1 MRFRTSASE
10 EAIKTHMH
18 EVRVSAPEGRSAEVA
33 DLALGVGIREVSV
46 YDVHVHGPNLRKQV
60 VSAEVSTPMAKQ
72 FVDALFAAPWFDLQH
87 YSITTRQLRAILSSE
102 TVAAITKPMVEPA
115 LDVLEDLWQLN
126 HVTPSYIG
134 RAAGAAVLLAYGMFH
149 NSSISIVV
157 AAMFLPFLSQVLAL
171 AFGSWAGDWRLAR
184 QGAFALF
191 VSILVSIAA
200 GTVVAMLHHGPLAF
214 TDFQSPLVAFGIS
227 SIIGVA
233 AGLATADDA
242 GRRYLIGV
250 AAAVQYSVF
259 PVWFGTCLVLGF
271 PPQPVVGERIATFA
285 VNVATIAV
293 MAGAVYALVGMRREE
308 ASRLRSKME
317 GVYSHGRKDVA

>member
-1 MRFRTSASE
+1 
-10 EAIKTHMH
+10 MH
-18 EVRVSAPEGRSAEVA
+18 EVRVSAPDGRSGEVS
-33 DLALGVGIREVSV
+33 DLALGLGIREVSV

-60 VSAEVSTPMAKQ
+60 VSVEVSTPIAKQ
-72 FVDALFAAPWFDLQH
+72 FVDALFAAPWFDPKQ

-102 TVAAITKPMVEPA
+102 TVAAITRPMVEPA

-134 RAAGAAVLLAYGMFH
+134 RAAGAAILLGYGMFH

-157 AAMFLPFLSQVLAL
+157 AAMFLPFLSQVLAI

-184 QGAFALF
+184 QGAFALS
-191 VSILVSIAA
+191 VSILISIAA
-200 GTVVAMLHHGPLAF
+200 GAVVAMLHRGPLAF

-227 SIIGVA
+227 SVIGVA
-233 AGLATADDA
+233 AGLASADDA

-250 AAAVQYSVF
+250 AAAVQYGVF

-271 PPQPVVGERIATFA
+271 PPRAVAWERIATFA

-293 MAGAVYALVGMRREE
+293 VAGVVYALAGMRREE
-308 ASRLRSKME
+308 AGRFHSKME
-317 GVYSHGRKDVA
+317 AFYGAGGTGQ